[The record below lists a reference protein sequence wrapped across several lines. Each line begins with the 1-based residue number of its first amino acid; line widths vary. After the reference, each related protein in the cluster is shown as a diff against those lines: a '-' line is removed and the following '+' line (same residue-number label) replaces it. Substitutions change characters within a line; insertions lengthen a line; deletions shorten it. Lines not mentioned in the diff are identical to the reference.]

1 MKDGSSNLARRSGL
15 AAIAGAALWAGGVGA
30 DLVHNTEDGSSILNL
45 PLFLTYVGSMAIGT
59 ALLVAALIGLRTLH
73 RAEGVDVGRAGRVG
87 FRLAIFGMSMLVLF
101 GVVYFVGGLVTRETI
116 EAAFLLFALGFLAL
130 IVAQVP
136 LAIGLRRGGL
146 VGKGWTAP
154 LAGVAAAILAITT
167 AADPYHDL
175 GLFLYF
181 GSWVVLGGV
190 VLARSSGRP
199 AVSSAASV
207 SA

>member
-1 MKDGSSNLARRSGL
+1 MGVASTLARRSGF
-15 AAIAGAALWAGGVGA
+15 AAVLGATLWAGGVGA

-73 RAEGVDVGRAGRVG
+73 RAEGIDVGRAGRVG
-87 FRLAIFGMSMLVLF
+87 FRLAIFGMSMLALF
-101 GVVYFVGGLVTRETI
+101 GVVYLVGGLITRETI

-146 VGKGWTAP
+146 VGAGWVAP
-154 LAGVAAAILAITT
+154 LAGFAAAVVAVAIP
-167 AADPYHDL
+167 ADPFHDL

-181 GSWVVLGGV
+181 GSWVALGGS
-190 VLARSSGRP
+190 VLARSAARSP
-199 AVSSAASV
+199 VSSGATAWS
-207 SA
+207 